1 MRKFAVILGMI
12 LTFTGLFAGC
22 GTEEVPE
29 YRTMV
34 YRQVFE
40 HLDGLETLRVS
51 NTVRTENGYSYLYGT
66 GGQSGT
72 GQSGIFYVQADADG
86 NILSEM
92 PLTEYGE
99 DFGDALFLGE
109 RGIYVWGLWDDEEEM
124 KSYRSLIRYSF
135 DGEQE
140 AWADITVLREKGN
153 SNDTAD
159 SGKLFAERDEG
170 IALIWN
176 DTCILADDN
185 FVRTGAFELPGTACA
200 LFVDGAEFWIVYKKG
215 TGMNLG
221 RFTEDGTETESYVLP
236 ERFHSNEYPY
246 RGVEILSCR
255 DGCLTAWDSEGVYR
269 WKLTAEPEEEPV
281 FEEIMDFLDAGIPAE
296 YVQNVSWIPG
306 EYDGEFMVAE
316 RAALQKMY
324 FLQRLYRPDPT
335 IDLSTIETLTL
346 ACIQPESS
354 LTQAVVEFNKSHT
367 DVRIEVLDYSIYNTE
382 KDWGAG
388 RTKLMLDL
396 TTGVLQPD
404 IVFLVSFDF
413 QELVDAADG
422 YFIDLYTLMDGKVTP
437 DTIYGCVK
445 NTLEDEDGRLYGI
458 VPEFMISTVA
468 GRRDTIGDMETWSIP
483 EFLDF
488 AESLGEGEYLME
500 EISQTNAEY
509 TLFNFLGFVPFIRD
523 GEADFLDPDY
533 LRLLEFTKSLPTEP
547 QLYMDHGSSNL
558 DALFAGEITLDQVE
572 VDAGGENLYH
582 NGKIKLADPGVFQSP
597 SRFMK
602 AAYQFGVTS
611 PTELNYIGCPVDD
624 RCGSGVELGFNGGI
638 YAIPS
643 YCRDVETAWEFIESR
658 LTADDYRTYFENSH
672 SDEIGAGYFF
682 KTYKPDYDEYLDALE
697 GYQAFYFHGENGSVG
712 GFDTADK
719 LDGDGRY
726 NGRPGTLVE
735 LDRAAIGEVKNM
747 LDTAGIPLWYSLLSR
762 TELRNIINEEI
773 SRYLSGNATAES
785 TADVIQ
791 SRVSIWLSEH
801 E

>member
-1 MRKFAVILGMI
+1 MKKFLTICMI
-12 LTFTGLFAGC
+12 FCMVCGLLAGC
-22 GTEEVPE
+22 GKEKVPE
-29 YRTMV
+29 YQTMV

-40 HLDGLETLRVS
+40 HLDGLETLCVS
-51 NTVRTENGYSYLYGT
+51 NTVRTESGYSYLYGT

-72 GQSGIFYVQADADG
+72 GQSGIFYVQADSDG

-92 PLTEYGE
+92 PLTAYGE
-99 DFGDALFLGE
+99 GSGDALFLGE
-109 RGIYVWGLWDDEEEM
+109 RGIYVWGLWTNEEEV
-124 KSYRSLIRYSF
+124 KTYRSLIRYSF
-135 DGEQE
+135 EGEQE
-140 AWADITVLREKGN
+140 AWADITVLREKGRI
-153 SNDTAD
+153 NDSPD
-159 SGKLFAERDEG
+159 SGHLFAERDEG

-176 DTCILADDN
+176 DTCILADDD
-185 FVRTGAFELPGTACA
+185 FVRTGAFEIPGTACA
-200 LFVDGAEFWIVYKKG
+200 LFVDGSEFWIVYKKG
-215 TGMNLG
+215 TGMKLG
-221 RFTEDGTETESYVLP
+221 RFTEDGTETETYVLP
-236 ERFHSNEYPY
+236 ERFLSYEYPY
-246 RGVEILSCR
+246 RGVEILSYEN
-255 DGCLTAWDSEGVYR
+255 GYLTAWDSEGVYR

-281 FEEIMDFLDAGIPAE
+281 FDEIMDFLDAGIPAE

-354 LTQAVVEFNKSHT
+354 LTAAVVEFNKSHT
-367 DVRIEVLDYSIYNTE
+367 DVRIEVLDYGIYDTE

-396 TTGVLQPD
+396 TTGLLKPD
-404 IVFLVSFDF
+404 IVFLVSYDF

-422 YFIDLYTLMDGKVTP
+422 YFIDLYTLMDGEVTP

-445 NTLEDEDGRLYGI
+445 NTLEDVDGHLYGI
-458 VPEFMISTVA
+458 VPGFTMSAVT

-509 TLFNFLGFVPFIRD
+509 TLFNFLAYLPFIRD
-523 GEADFLDPDY
+523 GEADFLNPEY

-558 DALFAGEITLDQVE
+558 NALYAGEITLDEVE
-572 VDAGGENLYH
+572 VDTGGENLYH

-597 SRFMK
+597 ARFMK
-602 AAYQFGVTS
+602 AAYQFGVES
-611 PTELNYIGCPVDD
+611 PSELNYIGCPVDD
-624 RCGSGVELGFNGGI
+624 RCGSGVEIGFNGGL

-643 YCRDVETAWEFIESR
+643 YCRDTETAWEFIESR

-672 SDEIGAGYFF
+672 SDEIGSGYFF

-697 GYQAFYFHGENGSVG
+697 GYQAFYFHGENGSIG
-712 GFDTADK
+712 GFDTAER
-719 LDGDGRY
+719 LDENGWY
-726 NGRPGTLVE
+726 NGRPGTLVT
-735 LDRAAIGEVKNM
+735 LDRTAIDSIKKV
-747 LDTAGIPLWYSLLSR
+747 LDTAGIPLWYSALAR
-762 TELRNIINEEI
+762 TELRNIVNEEI
-773 SRYLSGNATAES
+773 SRLFAGGSTTES
-785 TADVIQ
+785 TADIIQ